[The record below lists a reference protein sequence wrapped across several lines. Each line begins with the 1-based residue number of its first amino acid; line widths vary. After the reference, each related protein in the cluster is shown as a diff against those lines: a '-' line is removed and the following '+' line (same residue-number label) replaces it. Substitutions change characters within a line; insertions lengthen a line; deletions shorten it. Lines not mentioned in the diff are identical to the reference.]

1 MSTRT
6 KEGLWG
12 YFFILPWIIGFLLF
26 SAGPIVATIYLAFT
40 KYNVIQKPTWIGL
53 RNFTNLFTNDDNYL
67 QSVLVTVQYT
77 LYRVPAII
85 IIGLLL
91 AILINRPGLLTK
103 ICRVIFYLPSILPLV
118 AASVLWLWL
127 LSPQQGFIGP
137 FFRDNFAVALPNWLH
152 DETWALPAIVA
163 LSAWQ
168 MGQTMMIFLA
178 GLQEIPG
185 DLMEAAEIDG
195 AGPVRRFFS
204 ITIPMLTP
212 TIYFNVI
219 VGIIASFQVFAAVF
233 IMTKGG
239 PVNATMVYVMYLYQ
253 RGIQFLEMGY
263 ASAMALVLVA
273 IVLALTF
280 VIMKTSDRW
289 VTYDRI

>member
-1 MSTRT
+1 
-6 KEGLWG
+6 L
-12 YFFILPWIIGFLLF
+12 FILPWIVGFIAF
-26 SAGPIVATIYLAFT
+26 SLGPIVATVYLAFT
-40 KYNVIQKPTWIGL
+40 RYNVIQRPRFIGL
-53 RNFTNLFTNDDNYL
+53 RNFVNLFTSDADYA
-67 QSVLVTVQYT
+67 QSVLVTAKYT

-85 IIGLLL
+85 VVGLLL
-91 AILINRPGLLTK
+91 AVLINRPGFVTRV
-103 ICRVIFYLPSILPLV
+103 CRLIFYLPSILPLV
-118 AASVLWLWL
+118 AASVLWLWM
-127 LSPQQGFIGP
+127 LSPLQGFIGP
-137 FFRDNFAVALPNWLH
+137 FFVDTFGVALPNWLH

-163 LSAWQ
+163 LSVWQ
-168 MGQTMMIFLA
+168 VGQTMMIFLA
-178 GLQEIPG
+178 GLQEIPN

-195 AGPVRRFFS
+195 AGPARRFFS
-204 ITIPMLTP
+204 IAIPMLTP

-239 PVNATMVYVMYLYQ
+239 PVNATLVYVMYIYQ

-263 ASAMALVLVA
+263 ASAMALILVL

>member
-1 MSTRT
+1 M
-6 KEGLWG
+6 
-12 YFFILPWIIGFLLF
+12 
-26 SAGPIVATIYLAFT
+26 
-40 KYNVIQKPTWIGL
+40 
-53 RNFTNLFTNDDNYL
+53 
-67 QSVLVTVQYT
+67 
-77 LYRVPAII
+77 
-85 IIGLLL
+85 
-91 AILINRPGLLTK
+91 
-103 ICRVIFYLPSILPLV
+103 
-118 AASVLWLWL
+118 
-127 LSPQQGFIGP
+127 LSPLQGFIGP
-137 FFRDNFAVALPNWLH
+137 FFSDTFGVALPNWLH

-163 LSAWQ
+163 LSVWQ
-168 MGQTMMIFLA
+168 VGQTMMIFLA
-178 GLQEIPG
+178 GLQEIPN

-204 ITIPMLTP
+204 IAIPMLTP

-239 PVNATMVYVMYLYQ
+239 PVNATLVYVMYIYQ

-263 ASAMALVLVA
+263 ASAMALILVL